1 MEAEG
6 KLDTEKLLKLFEIV
20 WGSQYFMI
28 KDKDSAV
35 TKHWRPRRIGF
46 LLWIWWAPMVGTMV
60 GAMVW
65 WVAGIGL
72 IPDIIAANPQAHTIT
87 HPPGTELAQ
96 FPNGNDFK
104 IKLFK

>member
-1 MEAEG
+1 MEAEA
-6 KLDTEKLLKLFEIV
+6 KLDTEKLLKLFESV
-20 WGSQYFMI
+20 WGSQYFMF

-35 TKHWRPRRIGF
+35 TKHLRPRRIGF

-65 WVAGIGL
+65 WAAGIGL
-72 IPDIIAANPQAHTIT
+72 IPDIIAANPPPHTIT
-87 HPPGTELAQ
+87 HPPSTELAQ
-96 FPNGNDFK
+96 FQNGNDFK